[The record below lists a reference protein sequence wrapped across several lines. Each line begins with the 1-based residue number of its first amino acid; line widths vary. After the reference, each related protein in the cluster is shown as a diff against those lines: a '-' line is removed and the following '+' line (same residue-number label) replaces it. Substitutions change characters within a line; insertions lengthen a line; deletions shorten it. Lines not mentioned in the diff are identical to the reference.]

1 MDYNFPQKLFPVYFN
16 SGPPSSTFR
25 HNVGGWGSY
34 GQVLE
39 VNVALHEND
48 VSLPKV
54 DWKFES
60 QHQVKGETWVPVEP
74 IAIPL
79 LRPKRGHKWSSTALS
94 DPLDFSEQMQNFYQY
109 KYTDAFCTMSHI
121 LGDNFH
127 FRQGRRK
134 VTVLGDNFHFRQG
147 RRKVT
152 VLGDN
157 FHFRQGRRKVT
168 VLGDNFHFRQ
178 GRRKVTVLG
187 DNFHFRQ
194 GRRKVTVLGDNF
206 HFRQGRRKVTVLGD
220 NFHFRQGRRKVTVLG
235 DNFHFRQGRRKVTVL
250 GDNFHFRQG
259 RRKVT
264 VLGDNFHFRQ
274 GRRKVT
280 VLGDNF
286 HFRQGR
292 RKVTVLGDNFHFRQG
307 RRKASERNAVHM
319 WQMKHFMH
327 TLKYKKCEL
336 THLERQAKRYH
347 NLLSDVIHDIPPAL
361 LADHL
366 HEELTYQSGQEQ
378 FSDHATGG
386 AIGYISFTNTSIS
399 QQGCLVYPGK
409 AGLNKLN
416 FHRVVLE
423 FQEGKPPCFDVSHKP
438 LSFQLNGTIRQI
450 TIGLPQDECHVGV
463 RCDYLCGVWKVSEKN
478 IPKTLEVIQTKQPAT
493 CLSASPHVLGEL
505 LVTSE
510 SGAAYL
516 WTVGKGLQKFRQEY
530 SNLYFNSKS
539 SWRWCDF
546 SGHPR
551 VMVYADRTGV
561 ELTDIRT
568 KDHCSHTLFRI
579 GQTPD
584 CKSGERVILSN
595 YLRDVHTFHHLVTT
609 QHSAYVMDE
618 RFPCLPMIQWDHMM
632 EHPPMFAQVVA
643 GLPSGGGT
651 TKVLLGSQR
660 SQEVIL
666 LQYSGG
672 REEACVTRG
681 PPRALLSPRDSLGH
695 LPVQLPHRQHH
706 AQDRLANPA
715 AGLTVIHQSQA
726 KEDCI
731 CVLQLTEAGDIFY
744 HTLKSQ
750 TETFSKDDPPAP
762 TQNSVGP
769 EGRSG
774 DVQSTLGTSRS
785 SALGETWYSS
795 GPQSPADDSGF
806 EGRRQ
811 PWDTPRA
818 GLEMVINDPHDDLY
832 LTLATNT
839 GLTDTQETAATAPL
853 PTVQSLDT
861 NVNINPVRP
870 KAKVSDEALLV
881 WRKWILKLLK
891 CPRKRRNLPHKTT
904 KTEYLLPD
912 DSLQKDPLEDHC
924 RRTLR
929 KDLRETMR
937 NGHVLVHRN
946 TCLKPLALVPVPAP
960 VEPSEWADVLS
971 ERMSAS
977 WEPGLGGW
985 RSWWEERLGLNREEK
1000 VEALRR
1006 KRRRQKQAKA
1016 HSRIDLSGSFTSSIS
1031 YQSDLDSASLSGWS
1045 SAASQY
1051 ASSDVDSAA
1060 KSCYNTKWA
1069 TLSEPGTPRATTPT
1083 PQTSN
1088 SQPTTPHRVF
1098 GSKPTTPLKQLSSF
1112 LSQPTIPYSQSSS
1125 SSLPTIPYSQ
1135 SSSSSLPTIPY
1146 SQFTS
1151 SEPLFTPQKQPTVGK
1166 LLPWTTVGSD
1176 SSAAGILRTVVAT
1189 QKPKPQNQ
1197 DYLNSLFA
1205 SQEPMDASQGVG
1217 FNESRHHTPLATSS
1231 QLSSISTSQRN
1242 LKVGLTSSEP
1252 KRKKSRMGF

>member
-1 MDYNFPQKLFPVYFN
+1 MDYIFPRKLFPVYFN

-34 GQVLE
+34 GQVLD
-39 VNVALHEND
+39 VNVPLHEKD
-48 VSLPKV
+48 SLPKV

-60 QHQVKGETWVPVEP
+60 QHQVKGEPWVPVEP

-79 LRPKRGHKWSSTALS
+79 LRPKRGPKWSSTALS
-94 DPLDFSEQMQNFYQY
+94 DPMDFSEHMQNFYQY
-109 KYTDAFCTMSHI
+109 KYKDAFCTMSHI
-121 LGDNFH
+121 LGDKFNFG
-127 FRQGRRK
+127 QGRRK
-134 VTVLGDNFHFRQG
+134 G
-147 RRKVT
+147 
-152 VLGDN
+152 
-157 FHFRQGRRKVT
+157 
-168 VLGDNFHFRQ
+168 
-178 GRRKVTVLG
+178 
-187 DNFHFRQ
+187 
-194 GRRKVTVLGDNF
+194 
-206 HFRQGRRKVTVLGD
+206 
-220 NFHFRQGRRKVTVLG
+220 
-235 DNFHFRQGRRKVTVL
+235 
-250 GDNFHFRQG
+250 
-259 RRKVT
+259 
-264 VLGDNFHFRQ
+264 
-274 GRRKVT
+274 
-280 VLGDNF
+280 
-286 HFRQGR
+286 
-292 RKVTVLGDNFHFRQG
+292 
-307 RRKASERNAVHM
+307 SERNAVHM
-319 WQMKHFMH
+319 WQMEHFMH
-327 TLKYKKCEL
+327 AIKYKKCEL
-336 THLERQAKRYH
+336 THFGRQAKRYH

-366 HEELTYQSGQEQ
+366 HEELTYQREQEQ

-386 AIGYISFTNTSIS
+386 AMGYISFNNTSIS

-423 FQEGKPPCFDVSHKP
+423 FQEGTPPCFDVSHKP

-450 TIGLPQDECHVGV
+450 TIGLQQDECHVGV
-463 RCDYLCGVWKVSEKN
+463 RCDHLCGVWMVSEKN
-478 IPKTLEVIQTKQPAT
+478 IPKSLEVIQTKQPAT
-493 CLSASPHVLGEL
+493 CLSASPHVQGEL
-505 LVTSE
+505 LVASE

-568 KDHCSHTLFRI
+568 KDSYSHTLFRI

-632 EHPPMFAQVVA
+632 EHPPMFSQVVA

-715 AGLTVIHQSQA
+715 AGLTVIHQSRA

-750 TETFSKDDPPAP
+750 TESFSKDDPPTP

-774 DVQSTLGTSRS
+774 DIQRLKQPVETLIKGLHQTLGTPRS
-785 SALGETWYSS
+785 STLDETWYSS
-795 GPQSPADDSGF
+795 GPPSPEGDSGF
-806 EGRRQ
+806 EGRGQ
-811 PWDTPRA
+811 PWDTLRA
-818 GLEMVINDPHDDLY
+818 GLEMVINDDPY
-832 LTLATNT
+832 PTLATNT
-839 GLTDTQETAATAPL
+839 GLTDTQETTAIVPL
-853 PTVQSLDT
+853 PTAQSLDT
-861 NVNINPVRP
+861 NINPVRP
-870 KAKVSDEALLV
+870 KAKVSDEALLI
-881 WRKWILKLLK
+881 WRKWFLKLFK
-891 CPRKRRNLPHKTT
+891 CPWERRNLPHKTT
-904 KTEYLLPD
+904 KTKDLLPD
-912 DSLQKDPLEDHC
+912 DSLQRDPLEDHC

-929 KDLRETMR
+929 EDLRETMR
-937 NGHVLVHRN
+937 NGNVLVHRN

-1006 KRRRQKQAKA
+1006 KRRRQKRAKA
-1016 HSRIDLSGSFTSSIS
+1016 HSRIDLSGSFTSSVS

-1045 SAASQY
+1045 SAASQH
-1051 ASSDVDSAA
+1051 ASSDVDSVPT
-1060 KSCYNTKWA
+1060 SCDNTKWV
-1069 TLSEPGTPRATTPT
+1069 TLSEPGTLRATTPT
-1083 PQTSN
+1083 PQTSS
-1088 SQPTTPHRVF
+1088 SQPTTPRREF
-1098 GSKPTTPLKQLSSF
+1098 GSKPTTPLEQLSSF

-1125 SSLPTIPYSQ
+1125 SSLPTVPH
-1135 SSSSSLPTIPY
+1135 T
-1146 SQFTS
+1146 QFTS
-1151 SEPLFTPQKQPTVGK
+1151 SEPLFTPKKQPTIGK
-1166 LLPWTTVGSD
+1166 SSPWTTAGSD
-1176 SSAAGILRTVVAT
+1176 SSAADILRTVVAT

-1197 DYLNSLFA
+1197 DYLNSLFG

-1217 FNESRHHTPLATSS
+1217 FNESRHNTPLATSS

-1242 LKVGLTSSEP
+1242 LKVGLTSSQP

>member
-1 MDYNFPQKLFPVYFN
+1 MDYIFPQKLFPVYFN

-39 VNVALHEND
+39 VNVAQHEKD

-60 QHQVKGETWVPVEP
+60 QHQVKGEPWVSVEP

-79 LRPKRGHKWSSTALS
+79 LGPKRGHTWSSTDLS
-94 DPLDFSEQMQNFYQY
+94 DPLDFSEHMQNFYQY
-109 KYTDAFCTMSHI
+109 KYKDAFCTMSHV
-121 LGDNFH
+121 LGEEFH
-127 FRQGRRK
+127 FGQGRRM
-134 VTVLGDNFHFRQG
+134 G
-147 RRKVT
+147 
-152 VLGDN
+152 
-157 FHFRQGRRKVT
+157 
-168 VLGDNFHFRQ
+168 
-178 GRRKVTVLG
+178 
-187 DNFHFRQ
+187 
-194 GRRKVTVLGDNF
+194 
-206 HFRQGRRKVTVLGD
+206 
-220 NFHFRQGRRKVTVLG
+220 
-235 DNFHFRQGRRKVTVL
+235 
-250 GDNFHFRQG
+250 
-259 RRKVT
+259 
-264 VLGDNFHFRQ
+264 
-274 GRRKVT
+274 
-280 VLGDNF
+280 
-286 HFRQGR
+286 
-292 RKVTVLGDNFHFRQG
+292 
-307 RRKASERNAVHM
+307 SERNAVHM
-319 WQMKHFMH
+319 WQMEHFMQ
-327 TLKYKKCEL
+327 TSKYKKCEL
-336 THLERQAKRYH
+336 THLGRQAKRYH

-366 HEELTYQSGQEQ
+366 HEELTYQRGQEQ

-386 AIGYISFTNTSIS
+386 AIGYVSFTNTSIS

-409 AGLNKLN
+409 AGFNNLN

-423 FQEGKPPCFDVSHKP
+423 FKQGKLPCFDVSHKP
-438 LSFQLNGTIRQI
+438 LSFLLNGKIRQI
-450 TIGLPQDECHVGV
+450 TIGLQQDECHVGV
-463 RCDYLCGVWKVSEKN
+463 RCDHLCGVWKVNEKN

-493 CLSASPHVLGEL
+493 CLSVSPHIQGEL

-516 WTVGKGLQKFRQEY
+516 WTVGKGLQKFRQEN

-579 GQTPD
+579 SQTPD
-584 CKSGERVILSN
+584 CKSGERVILSS

-632 EHPPMFAQVVA
+632 EYPPMFAKVVA

-726 KEDCI
+726 KEECI

-744 HTLKSQ
+744 HTLKTQ
-750 TETFSKDDPPAP
+750 TESFSKNGPPAP

-774 DVQSTLGTSRS
+774 DVQRLKQPVETLRKQLHQTLGTSRS
-785 SALGETWYSS
+785 SALDDTCYSS
-795 GPQSPADDSGF
+795 GPPSPGEDSGF
-806 EGRRQ
+806 EGRGQ
-811 PWDTPRA
+811 PWDPPRA
-818 GLEMVINDPHDDLY
+818 GLEMVINDPHDDPY
-832 LTLATNT
+832 LTLATNA
-839 GLTDTQETAATAPL
+839 GLTDTQESAATVPL
-853 PTVQSLDT
+853 PTAQSLDT

-881 WRKWILKLLK
+881 WRKWFLKLFK
-891 CPRKRRNLPHKTT
+891 FPQKRRSLPHKTT
-904 KTEYLLPD
+904 KTKCLLPD
-912 DSLQKDPLEDHC
+912 DSLQRDPLEDHC
-924 RRTLR
+924 LRTLR

-937 NGHVLVHRN
+937 NGNVLVHRN

-971 ERMSAS
+971 ERMSVS

-1000 VEALRR
+1000 VAALRR
-1006 KRRRQKQAKA
+1006 KRRRQKRAKA
-1016 HSRIDLSGSFTSSIS
+1016 HSRIDLSGSFTSSVS

-1045 SAASQY
+1045 SAASHY
-1051 ASSDVDSAA
+1051 ASSDVDSVAT
-1060 KSCYNTKWA
+1060 SCYNTKWVA
-1069 TLSEPGTPRATTPT
+1069 LSEPGSSRATTPT

-1088 SQPTTPHRVF
+1088 SQPTTPHREF
-1098 GSKPTTPLKQLSSF
+1098 GSKPTTSLEQLSSF
-1112 LSQPTIPYSQSSS
+1112 LTQTSIPYSQCSSR
-1125 SSLPTIPYSQ
+1125 SLPTIPHT
-1135 SSSSSLPTIPY
+1135 P
-1146 SQFTS
+1146 FTS

-1166 LLPWTTVGSD
+1166 LPPWKTACSD
-1176 SSAAGILRTVVAT
+1176 SRATDILRTVVAT
-1189 QKPKPQNQ
+1189 QKPKSQNQ
-1197 DYLNSLFA
+1197 DYLNSLFG
-1205 SQEPMDASQGVG
+1205 SQEATDASQGVG
-1217 FNESRHHTPLATSS
+1217 FNESRHNTPLATSS
-1231 QLSSISTSQRN
+1231 QLSSSSTSQRN
-1242 LKVGLTSSEP
+1242 LKVGLTSSQP

>member
-1 MDYNFPQKLFPVYFN
+1 MDYIFPAKLFPVYFN

-39 VNVALHEND
+39 VNVALHEKD

-60 QHQVKGETWVPVEP
+60 QHQVKGEPWVPVEP
-74 IAIPL
+74 VAIPL
-79 LRPKRGHKWSSTALS
+79 LRPKRDRKWSSTALS
-94 DPLDFSEQMQNFYQY
+94 DPLDFSEHMQNFYQY
-109 KYTDAFCTMSHI
+109 NYKDAFGTMSHI
-121 LGDNFH
+121 LGEKFH
-127 FRQGRRK
+127 FEQGRRK
-134 VTVLGDNFHFRQG
+134 
-147 RRKVT
+147 RR
-152 VLGDN
+152 
-157 FHFRQGRRKVT
+157 
-168 VLGDNFHFRQ
+168 
-178 GRRKVTVLG
+178 
-187 DNFHFRQ
+187 
-194 GRRKVTVLGDNF
+194 
-206 HFRQGRRKVTVLGD
+206 
-220 NFHFRQGRRKVTVLG
+220 
-235 DNFHFRQGRRKVTVL
+235 
-250 GDNFHFRQG
+250 
-259 RRKVT
+259 
-264 VLGDNFHFRQ
+264 
-274 GRRKVT
+274 
-280 VLGDNF
+280 
-286 HFRQGR
+286 
-292 RKVTVLGDNFHFRQG
+292 
-307 RRKASERNAVHM
+307 ERNAVHM
-319 WQMKHFMH
+319 WQMEHFMQ
-327 TLKYKKCEL
+327 TLQYKKCEL
-336 THLERQAKRYH
+336 THLGRQAKRYH

-361 LADHL
+361 LADLL
-366 HEELTYQSGQEQ
+366 HEELTYQRGQEQ

-386 AIGYISFTNTSIS
+386 AIGYISFTNTSIA

-409 AGLNKLN
+409 AGFNNLN

-450 TIGLPQDECHVGV
+450 AIGLQQDECHVGV
-463 RCDYLCGVWKVSEKN
+463 RSDHLCSVWKVSEKS
-478 IPKTLEVIQTKQPAT
+478 IPMTLEVIQTKQPAT
-493 CLSASPHVLGEL
+493 CLSASPHVQGEL
-505 LVTSE
+505 LVASE
-510 SGAAYL
+510 CGSAYL
-516 WTVGKGLQKFRQEY
+516 WTVGKGLHKFRQEN

-568 KDHCSHTLFRI
+568 KDSCSHTLFRI

-595 YLRDVHTFHHLVTT
+595 YLREVHTFHHLVTT

-632 EHPPMFAQVVA
+632 AHPPMFAQVVA

-744 HTLKSQ
+744 HTLRSQ
-750 TETFSKDDPPAP
+750 TESFGKEDS
-762 TQNSVGP
+762 TQDS
-769 EGRSG
+769 EGHSG
-774 DVQSTLGTSRS
+774 AVQRQKQPVETLRKQLHQTLGTSRS
-785 SALGETWYSS
+785 NALDETWYSS
-795 GPQSPADDSGF
+795 GPPSPADDSGF
-806 EGRRQ
+806 EGREQ

-818 GLEMVINDPHDDLY
+818 GLEMVINDSHDDPY
-832 LTLATNT
+832 LMLATNT
-839 GLTDTQETAATAPL
+839 GLTDTQETAVTVRPPTA
-853 PTVQSLDT
+853 QSLGT
-861 NVNINPVRP
+861 NVSINSVRP
-870 KAKVSDEALLV
+870 KVKVSDEALLV
-881 WRKWILKLLK
+881 WRKWFLKLFK
-891 CPRKRRNLPHKTT
+891 CPKKRRNLPHKTT
-904 KTEYLLPD
+904 KTKGLLPD
-912 DSLQKDPLEDHC
+912 DNLQRDPLEDHC
-924 RRTLR
+924 HRTLR

-937 NGHVLVHRN
+937 IGNVLVHRN

-1016 HSRIDLSGSFTSSIS
+1016 HRRIDLSGSFTSSVS

-1051 ASSDVDSAA
+1051 ASSDVDSVTT
-1060 KSCYNTKWA
+1060 SCYNTKWVA
-1069 TLSEPGTPRATTPT
+1069 LSEPGTPRATTPT
-1083 PQTSN
+1083 PQKQTSN
-1088 SQPTTPHRVF
+1088 SQPTTPHREF
-1098 GSKPTTPLKQLSSF
+1098 GSGSKPTTPLEQLSSF
-1112 LSQPTIPYSQSSS
+1112 LSQPTIPYSQCSS
-1125 SSLPTIPYSQ
+1125 SSLPAIPYSQ
-1135 SSSSSLPTIPY
+1135 CSSSLQPTIPHT
-1146 SQFTS
+1146 QFTS

-1166 LLPWTTVGSD
+1166 LSPWTTVGSD
-1176 SSAAGILRTVVAT
+1176 SSAADILRTVVST
-1189 QKPKPQNQ
+1189 QKKPKPQNQ
-1197 DYLNSLFA
+1197 DYLNSLFG
-1205 SQEPMDASQGVG
+1205 SQEPADASQGVG
-1217 FNESRHHTPLATSS
+1217 FNESSRNTPLATSS

-1242 LKVGLTSSEP
+1242 PKVGLTSSQP

>member
-121 LGDNFH
+121 
-127 FRQGRRK
+127 
-134 VTVLGDNFHFRQG
+134 
-147 RRKVT
+147 
-152 VLGDN
+152 
-157 FHFRQGRRKVT
+157 
-168 VLGDNFHFRQ
+168 
-178 GRRKVTVLG
+178 
-187 DNFHFRQ
+187 
-194 GRRKVTVLGDNF
+194 
-206 HFRQGRRKVTVLGD
+206 
-220 NFHFRQGRRKVTVLG
+220 
-235 DNFHFRQGRRKVTVL
+235 
-250 GDNFHFRQG
+250 
-259 RRKVT
+259 
-264 VLGDNFHFRQ
+264 
-274 GRRKVT
+274 
-280 VLGDNF
+280 
-286 HFRQGR
+286 
-292 RKVTVLGDNFHFRQG
+292 LGDNFHFRQG

-1146 SQFTS
+1146 SQSSSSSLPTIPYSQFTS